1 MRMSQGRLTPIAAA
15 SAASVSYRPGA
26 ALARCGVLLAL
37 HLVVHA
43 PAVLARTPG
52 TPASPDSAGAQSR
65 VEAGIA
71 QLPNAGVTPATRV
84 GPPEN
89 ADDLAGWI
97 EFRREGHAVA
107 LPHQSRL
114 FYRRGL
120 LLRESGSTEEALR
133 LVYGAA
139 ELDPS
144 YVAPHLTLA
153 SWHLMSSPS
162 QALLHYAIVLDL
174 ARRNFLMQLALGAN
188 AIYLVLQSILLALIA
203 AGLLIVIMHQAEL
216 RHAWS
221 ERLAQ
226 RLSPATVRWW
236 SWGLLVLPFLL
247 GLGPVLPVV
256 VLLALLWPMLRRN
269 ERFVFVM
276 LALFLGT
283 APLTIS
289 ALDGLATP
297 LRRDAAPYFGVPA
310 VENAPYRPAAHE
322 RLRALAAAHPDNGF
336 VQFALGWT
344 ARRGGD
350 PVEAEAAYRRALER
364 WPGDDRIV
372 NNLGNALA
380 VQGRAD
386 EALEAYERAIG
397 LNAANA
403 AAHFNRAQLKTQQF
417 EFQEA
422 TAGLSRASALDFDLV
437 KTFQA
442 QQTDDGYVPL
452 IEQWLAPQVF
462 WSAMPA
468 VRLGAVN
475 APSLPPLWRSRIEF
489 SGWPFSLLAMLL
501 TGLAL
506 ALGQRMHRAI
516 PLRGCSNCGAVVCRR
531 CAERRRERALCP
543 ACAAIEARAES
554 QEFGRMLLSQHSR
567 QRRRLGDLARTAMAT
582 LVPGYGLLLFRRVVP
597 ALLLFTAGAGL
608 ACMWLG
614 LVGPFPYEAGL
625 HLPAG
630 TIPLPVIIGLT
641 VLLYAASLAGYLG
654 NVARARAQAAYVAA
668 PTRSRASQATDRHP
682 AAAA

>member
-1 MRMSQGRLTPIAAA
+1 MSHGRLTPGPGTVAAA
-15 SAASVSYRPGA
+15 AGALSLLA
-26 ALARCGVLLAL
+26 ALAV
-37 HLVVHA
+37 A
-43 PAVLARTPG
+43 PPG
-52 TPASPDSAGAQSR
+52 RAAAEVPASASAPDSAAPAGPR
-65 VEAGIA
+65 IEAGIA
-71 QLPNAGVTPATRV
+71 LLPNAGPSRAVRV
-84 GPPEN
+84 SPPKDT
-89 ADDLAGWI
+89 DDLAAWI
-97 EFRREGHAVA
+97 EFRREGHAVS
-107 LPHQSRL
+107 LPYQSRL

-120 LLRESGSTEEALR
+120 LLRESGSAEEALR

-153 SWHLMSSPS
+153 SWQLLSSPS

-174 ARRNFLMQLALGAN
+174 ARRNFMMQLAIGAN
-188 AIYLVLQSILLALIA
+188 TVYLVLQSVLLALIA
-203 AGLLIVIMHQAEL
+203 AGLLIVITHQAEL

-221 ERLAQ
+221 ERLVQWLA
-226 RLSPATVRWW
+226 PATVRWW
-236 SWGLLVLPFLL
+236 TWGLLLLPFLL
-247 GLGPVLPVV
+247 GLGPVLPIV
-256 VLLALLWPMLRRN
+256 VLLGLLWPMLRRN
-269 ERFVFVM
+269 ERFVFVL

-283 APLTIS
+283 APLAVS

-297 LRRDAAPYFGVPA
+297 LRAGSGPYYGVPM
-310 VENAPYRPAAHE
+310 VENTPYQTATHG
-322 RLRALAAAHPDNGF
+322 RLRALADRHPGNGF
-336 VQFALGWT
+336 LQFALGWT

-350 PVEAEAAYRRALER
+350 AAEAEAAYRRALEHR
-364 WPGDDRIV
+364 PGDDRILT
-372 NNLGNALA
+372 NLGNALA
-380 VQGRAD
+380 VQARTE

-397 LNAANA
+397 LDPGNA
-403 AAHFNRAQLKTQQF
+403 AAHFNRSQLKTLQF

-422 TAGLSRASALDFDLV
+422 TESLSRASALDFDLV
-437 KTFQA
+437 KTYQA
-442 QQTDDGYVPL
+442 AQTDDGFVPL
-452 IEQWLAPQVF
+452 IEQWLAPRDF

-489 SGWPFSLLAMLL
+489 SGWPFSAVAMLL

-506 ALGQRMHRAI
+506 ALGMRMHRAI

-543 ACAAIEARAES
+543 ACASIEARAES

-567 QRRRLGDLARTAMAT
+567 QQRRFADLTRTALAT
-582 LVPGYGLLLFRRVVP
+582 LVPGYGLLLYRRVMP
-597 ALLLFTAGAGL
+597 ALVLFGAGAAV

-614 LVGPFPYEAGL
+614 LVGPFPYEPGL
-625 HLPAG
+625 HLPAA
-630 TIPLPVIIGLT
+630 TIPLPVLIGLT
-641 VLLYAASLAGYLG
+641 ILLYAASLAGYFG

-668 PTRSRASQATDRHP
+668 PTRSRATQATDRHP